1 MNPLIV
7 VETLY
12 FFGST
17 LYSLKEFNDAEK
29 KYKKAFDIFETI
41 NDFSTNSLLKY
52 NIEGNWGLVQLEL
65 NKSGGEKRVL

>member
-1 MNPLIV
+1 M

>member
-1 MNPLIV
+1 M

-17 LYSLKEFNDAEK
+17 LYSLKEFNDAER